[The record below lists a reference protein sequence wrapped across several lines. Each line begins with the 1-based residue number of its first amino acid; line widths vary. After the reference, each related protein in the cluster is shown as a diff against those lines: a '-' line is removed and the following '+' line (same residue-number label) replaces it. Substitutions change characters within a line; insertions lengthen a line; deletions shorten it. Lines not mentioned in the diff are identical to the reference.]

1 MCASESLPMNRSL
14 STLSCVGIALT
25 VAVSGCAKPVGSV
38 VTGTV
43 TIPSGPPVEGTVFF
57 YCAAN
62 GCGAEAVVQSSGTYA
77 TGPLLKPGT
86 YVVAVLPPPP
96 PNGTSPD
103 AKLPESPI
111 PRRYRDLGK
120 TPLKCEV
127 NAGKNEFPIE
137 LVK

>member
-1 MCASESLPMNRSL
+1 MNRSL
-14 STLSCVGIALT
+14 FLTSCIVSVLT
-25 VAVSGCAKPVGSV
+25 VAAFGCSKPVGSV

-43 TIPSGPPVEGTVFF
+43 TIPNGPPVEGTVFF

-62 GCGAEAVVQSSGTYA
+62 GCGAEAVVQASGTYA

-86 YVVAVLPPPP
+86 YMVAVLPLPP

-111 PRRYRDLGK
+111 PSRYRDLGK
-120 TPLKCEV
+120 TPLKCDV
-127 NAGKNEFPIE
+127 VAGKNEFPIE

>member
-1 MCASESLPMNRSL
+1 MNRSL
-14 STLSCVGIALT
+14 FMTSCIVIALT
-25 VAVSGCAKPVGSV
+25 VASSGCSKPVGSV

-43 TIPSGPPVEGTVFF
+43 TIPNGPPVEGTVFF

-62 GCGAEAVVQSSGTYA
+62 GCGAEAVVQASGVYA

-96 PNGTSPD
+96 PNGLPAD
-103 AKLPESPI
+103 AKPAESPI

-120 TPLKCEV
+120 TPLKCDV
-127 NAGKNEFPIE
+127 VSGKNEFPIE

>member
-1 MCASESLPMNRSL
+1 M
-14 STLSCVGIALT
+14 
-25 VAVSGCAKPVGSV
+25 GSV

-43 TIPSGPPVEGTVFF
+43 TIPNGPPVEGTVFF

-62 GCGAEAVVQSSGTYA
+62 GCGAEAVVQASGTYA

-96 PNGTSPD
+96 PNGLASD

-120 TPLKCEV
+120 TPLKYDIV
-127 NAGKNEFPIE
+127 TGKNEFPIE

>member
-1 MCASESLPMNRSL
+1 MNRSL
-14 STLSCVGIALT
+14 FITSCIVSVLT
-25 VAVSGCAKPVGSV
+25 VASSGCSKPVGSV
-38 VTGTV
+38 VMGTV
-43 TIPSGPPVEGTVFF
+43 TIPNGPPVEGTVFF

-62 GCGAEAVVQSSGTYA
+62 GCGAEAVVQTSGTYA

-86 YVVAVLPPPP
+86 YVVAVTPPPP
-96 PNGTSPD
+96 PNGMAPD

-120 TPLKCEV
+120 TPLKYEV
-127 NAGKNEFPIE
+127 VAGKNEFPIE

>member
-1 MCASESLPMNRSL
+1 MFTSESSPMNRSL
-14 STLSCVGIALT
+14 LTMCCVGIALT
-25 VAVSGCAKPVGSV
+25 VVASGCAKPVGSV

-77 TGPLLKPGT
+77 TGPLLKPGA

-96 PNGTSPD
+96 PNGMSPD

-111 PRRYRDLGK
+111 PRRYRELGK
-120 TPLKCEV
+120 TPLKFEV
-127 NAGKNEFPIE
+127 APGKNEFPIE